1 MTPNIRRSYRGCNP
15 LFNLGKIGFKR
26 FLIFMVYIMNI
37 KNSDRQRQLKKFNK
51 LMKMYE
57 EGKYNR
63 FEYMGDIVL
72 FINDKKKIK
81 NCVNV
86 SLIKMV

>member
-1 MTPNIRRSYRGCNP
+1 
-15 LFNLGKIGFKR
+15 
-26 FLIFMVYIMNI
+26 MNI

>member
-1 MTPNIRRSYRGCNP
+1 
-15 LFNLGKIGFKR
+15 
-26 FLIFMVYIMNI
+26 MNI

-72 FINDKKKIK
+72 FIRDNKLPIKK